1 LDGAYSGTEPEES
14 ENELI
19 EVEDSQSRRSQ
30 KNHKSSHSRS
40 SKSQKVS
47 RRSSRE
53 PEDSDQEP
61 SRRPL
66 ANSFHENRRAQRE
79 DLHPNSEMV
88 RTGSQRR
95 ANMRA
100 AAQAKLAAKKKNDQ
114 SEDEEQ
120 EALAEKEKENAE
132 LKAKLARV
140 TKQIQ
145 LERNGKMGK
154 QTTNQ
159 EAMSRE
165 VQKCAKQKLWKVC
178 KFIKNEKKL
187 RKATRFVM
195 KQLELADFVGLE
207 GKDLINAEEDWIA
220 TYKEDVRKALNKQRN
235 YVQQECRDLM
245 MQVFKDNKTAEFPNH
260 QELKELCHRD
270 KLDLE
275 TPEAERK
282 VYQTKFDNYVD
293 VLLPKVAG
301 HQAWNPNHRHYSL
314 VSTGGLDDDGQGG
327 GYVTPSDEAFLVTL
341 WKNCYAKWLYKH
353 KCKQE
358 GTEVD
363 PDHADMKTPFTNPK
377 AGQKKYGGWTP
388 EGVEYYDHAEAAIA
402 KNRVDQKDYIKQVEE
417 LALDRIRE
425 KQQVAEKEASRK
437 TKKVTG
443 KRKSA
448 ALDEDEDDDE
458 EDFSNW

>member
-1 LDGAYSGTEPEES
+1 LSK
-14 ENELI
+14 
-19 EVEDSQSRRSQ
+19 RRL
-30 KNHKSSHSRS
+30 
-40 SKSQKVS
+40 
-47 RRSSRE
+47 E
-53 PEDSDQEP
+53 
-61 SRRPL
+61 
-66 ANSFHENRRAQRE
+66 
-79 DLHPNSEMV
+79 
-88 RTGSQRR
+88 
-95 ANMRA
+95 MRA
-100 AAQAKLAAKKKNDQ
+100 KAQAKLAAKKKKDEE
-114 SEDEEQ
+114 SDDEEQ

-178 KFIKNEKKL
+178 KFIKNDKKL

-207 GKDLINAEEDWIA
+207 GADLVDAEEVWIA

-245 MQVFKDNKTAEFPNH
+245 MQVFKDNKTAEFPSYE
-260 QELKELCHRD
+260 ELEELCKRD
-270 KLDLE
+270 KLDKK
-275 TPEAERK
+275 TPEVERK

-293 VLLPKVAG
+293 VMLPKVAG
-301 HQAWNPNHRHYSL
+301 HQAWNPNHRYYSL
-314 VSTGGLDDDGQGG
+314 VSTGGLNDDGQGE
-327 GYVTPSDEAFLVTL
+327 GYVTPSDEAFLLTL
-341 WKNCYAKWLYKH
+341 WKNCYVKWLYKH
-353 KCKQE
+353 KCKLE
-358 GTEVD
+358 GKEVD
-363 PDHADMKTPFTNPK
+363 PKHEDMKTPFTNPK

-388 EGVEYYDHAEAAIA
+388 EGVEYYDSAEAAIA
-402 KNRVDQKDYIKQVEE
+402 KNREDQKDYIKKVEE
-417 LALDRIRE
+417 LALDRIRK

-437 TKKVTG
+437 TKKATG

-448 ALDEDEDDDE
+448 DLDEDEDDDE